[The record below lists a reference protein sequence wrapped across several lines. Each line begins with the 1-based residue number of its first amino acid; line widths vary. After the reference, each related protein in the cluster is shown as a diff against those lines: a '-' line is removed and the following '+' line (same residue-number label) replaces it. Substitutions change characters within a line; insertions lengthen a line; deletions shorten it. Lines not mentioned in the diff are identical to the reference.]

1 MKKKITIGISQINN
15 CFSGAYYL
23 PYVAGLLESYFK
35 KYVKKKK
42 KYKFLEPLLKRINV
56 QDAVRLYSDADI
68 VGFSLYSWNEQISL
82 SIAKKLKALNRNV
95 KIIFGGPQVPN
106 NSEIFLKKHTFI
118 DYVIHGEGEKVFL
131 DLVESFENNNTKQV
145 SGISWLNKYGV
156 YQNNS
161 EFKRIRELEC
171 IPSPYLTGIFDRLI
185 EAYPK
190 NEWLILWETN
200 RGCPFKCTFCD
211 WGSATASKVNKFDL
225 ERLKLEIDW
234 FSKNKIEFIFCCDAN
249 FGILKR
255 DIEIAE
261 YVAIKKKSTGYPK
274 VLSVQNTKNTTE
286 RAYQTQKILADA
298 GLNKGVTL
306 SMQSLDPVTLHNIK
320 RDNISL
326 QTYDTLQKLFT
337 KNNVTTYSDLILA
350 LPGETFDSFTGG
362 VSNLIQNG
370 QHNRIQFNNLSILPN
385 SEIGESKYQKKF
397 GIKTVET
404 DILNM
409 HGFYSD
415 DDCGISEKQKLVVA
429 TDSMPKKDWQKTRA
443 FSWMTAF
450 LHFNKILQIPI
461 IIYHHLTGQDYKTII
476 NFFVNEEGEE
486 FKLISKI
493 RKYFFDSAL
502 KIQNG
507 GPEYKFSKEWLNI
520 WWPHDE
526 YMLLKLYKKNLVFD
540 FYKESENLLLKQ
552 MITLDS
558 KFSRFKNLISQSIMV
573 NYEMLKLPKRDKNYE
588 VTLNYN
594 IIDFY
599 KSVLVGKQTKLK
611 KGKFNYRIE
620 RKSEKWL
627 SNQDWAKKVV
637 WYANKKGA
645 YLYGSKAMS
654 KYYSAHH

>member
-1 MKKKITIGISQINN
+1 MKKKINIGISQINN

-23 PYVAGLLESYFK
+23 PYAAGLIESYFK
-35 KYVKKKK
+35 KYSKNKKN
-42 KYKFLEPLLKRINV
+42 YKFLEPLFKRISV
-56 QDAVRLYSDADI
+56 KDAVLFYSDADI

-82 SIAKKLKALNRNV
+82 SIAKKLKALNKNV

-106 NSEIFLKKHTFI
+106 NAEKFLRINKFI
-118 DYVIHGEGEKVFL
+118 DYVVHGEGEKVFL
-131 DLVESFENNNTKQV
+131 ELVESFENNNTKDV
-145 SGISWLNKYGV
+145 SGISWLDKFDI

-161 EFKRIRELEC
+161 EFNRIKELSC
-171 IPSPYLTGIFDRLI
+171 IPSPYLSGIFDKLI
-185 EAYPK
+185 EAYPE

-234 FSKNKIEFIFCCDAN
+234 FSKKKIEFIFCCDAN

-261 YVAIKKKSTGYPK
+261 YVAKKKISTGYPK

-306 SMQSLDPVTLHNIK
+306 SMQSLDPETLHNIK

-326 QTYDTLQKLFT
+326 KSYDTLQKLFT

-385 SEIGESKYQKKF
+385 SEIGDLKYQKRF

-409 HGFYSD
+409 HGFFGD
-415 DDCGISEKQKLVVA
+415 DEFGISEKQKLVIA
-429 TDSMPKKDWQKTRA
+429 TDSMPSKDWQKTRA

-450 LHFNKILQIPI
+450 LHFNKVLQIPI
-461 IIYHHLTGQDYKTII
+461 IIYHHLTEQDYKSII
-476 NFFVNEEGEE
+476 NFFVNEESDE
-486 FKLISKI
+486 FKLIAKI
-493 RKYFFDSAL
+493 RKYFFDSAAT
-502 KIQNG
+502 IQDG

-526 YMLLKLYKKNLVFD
+526 YMLLELYKNNLIFK
-540 FYKESENLLLKQ
+540 FYKEAEKLLLKK
-552 MITLDS
+552 MIEHDS
-558 KFSRFKNLISQSIMV
+558 NLSEFKDLISQSIMI
-573 NYEMLKLPKRDKNYE
+573 NYEMLKLPKRDKNFE
-588 VTLNYN
+588 VILNYN
-594 IIDFY
+594 ILDFY
-599 KSVLVGKQTKLK
+599 KSVLVGKKVKLQ

-620 RKSEKWL
+620 RKSERWF
-627 SNQDWAKKVV
+627 SNLDWAKRVV

-645 YLYGSKAMS
+645 YLYGSKAIS
-654 KYYSAHH
+654 KYYSGHH

>member
-1 MKKKITIGISQINN
+1 MKKQVKIGISQINN

-23 PYVAGLLESYFK
+23 PYAAGLLESYFK
-35 KYVKKKK
+35 KYVKNKKN
-42 KYKFLEPLLKRINV
+42 YKFLEPLFKRISV
-56 QDAVRLYSDADI
+56 QDAVKIYFEADI

-82 SIAKKLKALNRNV
+82 SIAKKLKAINKNI

-106 NSEIFLKKHTFI
+106 NAEEFLRINRFI
-118 DYVIHGEGEKVFL
+118 DYVVHGEGEKVFL
-131 DLVESFENNNTKQV
+131 DLVESFENNNTKEV
-145 SGISWLNKYGV
+145 GGISWLDRFDIYHSNL
-156 YQNNS
+156 

-171 IPSPYLTGIFDRLI
+171 IPSPYLTGIFDKLI
-185 EAYPK
+185 ESHPRS
-190 NEWLILWETN
+190 EWLILWETN

-211 WGSATASKVNKFDL
+211 WGSATASKVNKFEL

-234 FSKNKIEFIFCCDAN
+234 FSKKKIDFIFCCDAN

-255 DIEIAE
+255 DIEIAK
-261 YVAIKKKSTGYPK
+261 YVAKKKKNTGYPK
-274 VLSVQNTKNTTE
+274 ALSVQNTKNTTE

-306 SMQSLDPVTLHNIK
+306 SMQSLDPLTLHNIK

-326 QTYDTLQKLFT
+326 KTYDTLQKLFT

-350 LPGETFDSFTGG
+350 LPGETFDSFTLG

-385 SEIGESKYQKKF
+385 SEIGNLKYQKKF

-409 HGFYSD
+409 HGFFGD
-415 DDCGISEKQKLVVA
+415 DNFSISEKQKLVVA

-461 IIYHHLTGQDYKTII
+461 IIYHHLTGQDYKSII
-476 NFFVNEEGEE
+476 NFFVNEDSEE

-502 KIQNG
+502 TIQNG

-526 YMLLKLYKKNLVFD
+526 YMLLKLYKNKLISN
-540 FYKESENLLLKQ
+540 FYKESEKLLLKK
-552 MITLDS
+552 MITHDS
-558 KFSRFKNLISQSIMV
+558 NLSKFKNLISQSIMI
-573 NYEMLKLPKRDKNYE
+573 NYEMLKLPNRDENYE
-588 VTLNYN
+588 VTLSYN

-599 KSVLVGKQTKLK
+599 KSVLTGKKTKLR

-620 RKSEKWL
+620 RKSEKWF
-627 SNQDWAKKVV
+627 SNQDWAKRVV

>member
-1 MKKKITIGISQINN
+1 MKVILKNT
-15 CFSGAYYL
+15 L
-23 PYVAGLLESYFK
+23 
-35 KYVKKKK
+35 KKKK
-42 KYKFLEPLLKRINV
+42 NYKFLEPLFKRISV

-82 SIAKKLKALNRNV
+82 SIAKKLKALNKNV

-131 DLVESFENNNTKQV
+131 DLVESFENNNTNEV
-145 SGISWLNKYGV
+145 SGISWLDEYGV

-171 IPSPYLTGIFDRLI
+171 IPSPYLSGIFDRLI

-261 YVAIKKKSTGYPK
+261 YVAIKKKRTGYPK

-461 IIYHHLTGQDYKTII
+461 IMYHHLTGQDYKTII
-476 NFFVNEEGEE
+476 NFFVNEKGEE
-486 FKLISKI
+486 FKLISEI

-526 YMLLKLYKKNLVFD
+526 YMLLELYKKKQVSN
-540 FYKESENLLLKQ
+540 FYKEAENLLLKK
-552 MITLDS
+552 MIALDS

-573 NYEMLKLPKRDKNYE
+573 NYEMLKLPKREKNYE

-599 KSVLVGKQTKLK
+599 KSVLVGKKTKLQ

>member
-1 MKKKITIGISQINN
+1 MKKKIIIGISQINN

-42 KYKFLEPLLKRINV
+42 NYKFLEPLFKRISV

-82 SIAKKLKALNRNV
+82 SIAKKLKALNKNV

-131 DLVESFENNNTKQV
+131 DLVESFENNNTNEV
-145 SGISWLNKYGV
+145 SGISWLDEYGV

-171 IPSPYLTGIFDRLI
+171 IPSPYLSGIFDRLI

-261 YVAIKKKSTGYPK
+261 YVAIKKKRTGYPK

-298 GLNKGVTL
+298 GLNKGV
-306 SMQSLDPVTLHNIK
+306 
-320 RDNISL
+320 
-326 QTYDTLQKLFT
+326 
-337 KNNVTTYSDLILA
+337 A
-350 LPGETFDSFTGG
+350 
-362 VSNLIQNG
+362 
-370 QHNRIQFNNLSILPN
+370 
-385 SEIGESKYQKKF
+385 
-397 GIKTVET
+397 
-404 DILNM
+404 
-409 HGFYSD
+409 
-415 DDCGISEKQKLVVA
+415 
-429 TDSMPKKDWQKTRA
+429 
-443 FSWMTAF
+443 
-450 LHFNKILQIPI
+450 
-461 IIYHHLTGQDYKTII
+461 
-476 NFFVNEEGEE
+476 
-486 FKLISKI
+486 
-493 RKYFFDSAL
+493 
-502 KIQNG
+502 
-507 GPEYKFSKEWLNI
+507 
-520 WWPHDE
+520 
-526 YMLLKLYKKNLVFD
+526 
-540 FYKESENLLLKQ
+540 
-552 MITLDS
+552 
-558 KFSRFKNLISQSIMV
+558 
-573 NYEMLKLPKRDKNYE
+573 
-588 VTLNYN
+588 
-594 IIDFY
+594 
-599 KSVLVGKQTKLK
+599 
-611 KGKFNYRIE
+611 
-620 RKSEKWL
+620 
-627 SNQDWAKKVV
+627 
-637 WYANKKGA
+637 
-645 YLYGSKAMS
+645 
-654 KYYSAHH
+654 

>member
-1 MKKKITIGISQINN
+1 MIGFPKK
-15 CFSGAYYL
+15 
-23 PYVAGLLESYFK
+23 
-35 KYVKKKK
+35 
-42 KYKFLEPLLKRINV
+42 
-56 QDAVRLYSDADI
+56 
-68 VGFSLYSWNEQISL
+68 
-82 SIAKKLKALNRNV
+82 
-95 KIIFGGPQVPN
+95 
-106 NSEIFLKKHTFI
+106 
-118 DYVIHGEGEKVFL
+118 
-131 DLVESFENNNTKQV
+131 
-145 SGISWLNKYGV
+145 
-156 YQNNS
+156 
-161 EFKRIRELEC
+161 
-171 IPSPYLTGIFDRLI
+171 
-185 EAYPK
+185 
-190 NEWLILWETN
+190 
-200 RGCPFKCTFCD
+200 
-211 WGSATASKVNKFDL
+211 
-225 ERLKLEIDW
+225 
-234 FSKNKIEFIFCCDAN
+234 KIEFIFCCDAN

-261 YVAIKKKSTGYPK
+261 YVAKKKKSTGYPK

-286 RAYQTQKILADA
+286 RAYKTQKILADA

-326 QTYDTLQKLFT
+326 KTYDTLQKMFT

-385 SEIGESKYQKKF
+385 SEIGDLKYQKRF

-409 HGFYSD
+409 HGFSD
-415 DDCGISEKQKLVVA
+415 DNFGIAEKQKLVVA

-461 IIYHHLTGQDYKTII
+461 IIYHHLTGEDYKSII
-476 NFFVNEEGEE
+476 NFFVNEESED

-493 RKYFFDSAL
+493 RKYFFDSASI
-502 KIQNG
+502 IQNG

-526 YMLLKLYKKNLVFD
+526 FMLLKLYESNLISD
-540 FYKESENLLLKQ
+540 FYKEAEKLMLKK
-552 MITLDS
+552 MITHDRNLS
-558 KFSRFKNLISQSIMV
+558 NFKKLISQSIMI
-573 NYEMLKLPKRDKNYE
+573 NYEMLKLPKRDKNFE
-588 VTLNYN
+588 VTLDYN

-599 KSVLVGKQTKLK
+599 KSVLTGKNIMLE
-611 KGKFNYRIE
+611 KGIFNYRIN
-620 RKSEKWL
+620 RKSEKWI
-627 SNQDWAKKVV
+627 SNLDWAKKVV

>member
-1 MKKKITIGISQINN
+1 MKKQVKIGISQINN

-23 PYVAGLLESYFK
+23 PYAAGLLESYFK
-35 KYVKKKK
+35 KYVKNKE
-42 KYKFLEPLLKRINV
+42 KYTFLEPLFKRMSVKDAINI
-56 QDAVRLYSDADI
+56 YFKADI

-82 SIAKKLKALNRNV
+82 LIAKKLKAINKNI

-106 NSEIFLKKHTFI
+106 NAEEFLRNYKFI
-118 DYVIHGEGEKVFL
+118 DYVVHGEGEKVFL
-131 DLVESFENNNTKQV
+131 DLVESFENNNTKEV
-145 SGISWLNKYGV
+145 SGISWIDKFDVFQSNL
-156 YQNNS
+156 
-161 EFKRIRELEC
+161 ELKRIRELEC
-171 IPSPYLTGIFDRLI
+171 IPSPYLTGIFDKLI
-185 EAYPK
+185 ESHPK

-211 WGSATASKVNKFDL
+211 WGSATASKVNKFEL

-234 FSKNKIEFIFCCDAN
+234 FSKKKIEFIFCCDAN

-261 YVAIKKKSTGYPK
+261 YAAKKKKNTGYPK
-274 VLSVQNTKNTTE
+274 ALSVQNTKNTTE

-306 SMQSLDPVTLHNIK
+306 SMQSLDPLTLHNIK

-326 QTYDTLQKLFT
+326 KTYDTLQKLFT

-350 LPGETFDSFTGG
+350 LPGETFDSFTLG
-362 VSNLIQNG
+362 VSNLIHNG

-385 SEIGESKYQKKF
+385 SEIGDLKYQKKF

-409 HGFYSD
+409 HGFFGD
-415 DDCGISEKQKLVVA
+415 DNFSISEKQKLVIA
-429 TDSMPKKDWQKTRA
+429 TDSMPKRDWQKTRA
-443 FSWMTAF
+443 FAWMTAF

-461 IIYHHLTGQDYKTII
+461 IIYHHLTGQDYKSII
-476 NFFVNEEGEE
+476 NFFVNEDGEE

-502 KIQNG
+502 IIQNG

-526 YMLLKLYKKNLVFD
+526 YMLLKLYKKKLIFD
-540 FYKESENLLLKQ
+540 FYKESEKLLLKK
-552 MITLDS
+552 MIAHDS
-558 KFSRFKNLISQSIMV
+558 NLSKFKNLISQSIMI
-573 NYEMLKLPKRDKNYE
+573 NYEMLKLPNRDENYE
-588 VTLNYN
+588 VTLGYN

-599 KSVLVGKQTKLK
+599 KSVLTGKQTKLQ

-620 RKSEKWL
+620 RKSEKWF